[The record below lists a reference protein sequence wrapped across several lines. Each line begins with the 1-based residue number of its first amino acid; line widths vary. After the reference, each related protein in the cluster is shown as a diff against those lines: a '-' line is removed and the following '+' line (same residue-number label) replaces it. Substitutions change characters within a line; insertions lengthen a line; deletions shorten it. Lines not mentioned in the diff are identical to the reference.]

1 MSKDLTQSARWATER
16 GLRFARCCAQLLSLC
31 RVVMAAGRPE
41 AQDHT
46 PENGFTP
53 VERPAP
59 RLLPHIDGSVLPSLG
74 GFGKHQKQLVVLTWI
89 PALFIGFS
97 QFSDYFLLAQPNGT
111 CVQPL
116 ANESDWTAASP
127 PVTVTSIAPSLMPT
141 GNGTGHGYGD
151 GVGMLCACKEW
162 RLELQTGLSQN
173 VVTKVTSERHKPIV
187 LFKGGGGIAVIITT
201 ASLRQLIDTL
211 PTDPRTVYLFIYL
224 LCFGVSWCCLVH
236 QFKENNE
243 TLFTSYT

>member
-1 MSKDLTQSARWATER
+1 MGFLCVK
-16 GLRFARCCAQLLSLC
+16 GLNAECADGNGAGAFCFTRCCAQLSLF
-31 RVVMAAGRPE
+31 VAGAVMAAGRPE
-41 AQDHT
+41 AQDHP

-53 VERPAP
+53 LEHPAP

-116 ANESDWTAASP
+116 ANHSNWTAASP
-127 PVTVTSIAPSLMPT
+127 PVTAAPALLQLR
-141 GNGTGHGYGD
+141 GNGTGEGYGD
-151 GVGMLCACKEW
+151 GSGMLCACKEW

-173 VVTKVTSERHKPIV
+173 VVTKVTSEIRPP
-187 LFKGGGGIAVIITT
+187 VIS
-201 ASLRQLIDTL
+201 A
-211 PTDPRTVYLFIYL
+211 
-224 LCFGVSWCCLVH
+224 LCSP
-236 QFKENNE
+236 
-243 TLFTSYT
+243 SSSSSSSSPP

>member
-1 MSKDLTQSARWATER
+1 MRRASFVSKGLTQSARRATEW

-31 RVVMAAGRPE
+31 RVVMAAGQPE

-53 VERPAP
+53 LERPAP

-116 ANESDWTAASP
+116 ANESDWTAATP
-127 PVTVTSIAPSLMPT
+127 PVTVTSIAPSLKPT

-173 VVTKVTSERHKPIV
+173 VVTKVTSERHRPIV
-187 LFKGGGGIAVIITT
+187 LFRGG
-201 ASLRQLIDTL
+201 
-211 PTDPRTVYLFIYL
+211 
-224 LCFGVSWCCLVH
+224 
-236 QFKENNE
+236 
-243 TLFTSYT
+243 

>member
-1 MSKDLTQSARWATER
+1 
-16 GLRFARCCAQLLSLC
+16 
-31 RVVMAAGRPE
+31 MAAGRPE
-41 AQDHT
+41 AQDHP

-53 VERPAP
+53 LEHPVP

-116 ANESDWTAASP
+116 ANQSNWTAASP
-127 PVTVTSIAPSLMPT
+127 PVTVTSGAPALQLK
-141 GNGTGHGYGD
+141 GNGTGEGYGD
-151 GVGMLCACKEW
+151 GSGMLCACKEW

-173 VVTKVTSERHKPIV
+173 VVTKVTSEH
-187 LFKGGGGIAVIITT
+187 
-201 ASLRQLIDTL
+201 
-211 PTDPRTVYLFIYL
+211 
-224 LCFGVSWCCLVH
+224 
-236 QFKENNE
+236 
-243 TLFTSYT
+243 